1 MSTRSSSSSSSSRRG
16 RGPIGRVELE
26 ILQHI
31 QSCGE
36 AVTVRQ
42 VAEHVSRTKGH
53 VRTTVLNVMTRLVN
67 KGYLVRRKR
76 EGVYEYLPRVPAQ
89 QLVRNLV
96 HEFADRALGGSAS
109 PFIAYLAEDARLSA
123 ADVAQLRRL
132 VDQLERG
139 GGSGE
144 RRSGT

>member
-1 MSTRSSSSSSSSRRG
+1 MSTRSSSSSSGSRRG

-26 ILQHI
+26 VLQHI

-42 VAEHVSRTKGH
+42 LAEHVRRTKGH
-53 VRTTVLNVMTRLVN
+53 VRTTVLNVMSRLVD

-76 EGVYEYLPRVPAQ
+76 DGVYEYSPRVAAG

-96 HEFADRALGGSAS
+96 RDFADRALGGSAS
-109 PFIAYLAEDARLSA
+109 PFVAYLAEDARLSSE
-123 ADVAQLRRL
+123 DVAQLKRL
-132 VDQLERG
+132 IDDLEG
-139 GGSGE
+139 GE
-144 RRSGT
+144 KRSAS